1 MALRGGAE
9 PLSETP
15 AFVAN
20 RQNPDTVPKS
30 EVDTKLSLANEKK
43 VQNKANRQETIRKKQ
58 ASRVAELKRIC
69 PDMKGIPTKLGAK
82 RKTKLIAEYQ
92 NRIARAAETASPAP
106 LPAPLPAASGGSQIV
121 GTADR
126 KKPTKKGK
134 SRARALRKEYPDMRN
149 IPDSI
154 DGVLRHKLIKDHLSR
169 QPSILPPKTRE
180 KVGKY
185 VVPPRKESA
194 RPASKPQDTSYLP
207 ERQQIKPPTGKLFQ
221 RNAARPTSSKMA
233 PLSDERRAEVARNL
247 KGTSNDDPIN
257 LD

>member
-1 MALRGGAE
+1 MTLRGGAE

-20 RQNPDTVPKS
+20 RKNPDTVPKS
-30 EVDTKLSLANEKK
+30 EVDTKLSLVNEKK
-43 VQNKANRQETIRKKQ
+43 VQNKANRQKIIRKKQ

-82 RKTKLIAEYQ
+82 RKAKLIAEYQ
-92 NRIARAAETASPAP
+92 NRTARAAETAS
-106 LPAPLPAASGGSQIV
+106 PAPLPAASGGSQIV

-126 KKPTKKGK
+126 KTPTKKGR

-169 QPSILPPKTRE
+169 QPSILPPKPRE
-180 KVGKY
+180 KVGKH

-194 RPASKPQDTSYLP
+194 RLPSKPQDTSYLP
-207 ERQQIKPPTGKLFQ
+207 EQRQQIKPPTGKLFQ
-221 RNAARPTSSKMA
+221 RNATRPISSKMA